1 VKGHRA
7 HIVVGLLVEG
17 LVLSLVLMIGL
28 WGIVA
33 LGSQTVVR
41 ETHYSPMAQSAPKKY
56 VAVCHAPD
64 TSKKGAALLLGAAGD
79 EGGDCPPKD
88 WPHTTTSRQPG
99 AGLARLNQL
108 EDN

>member
-1 VKGHRA
+1 MKGHRA

-17 LVLSLVLMIGL
+17 LVLSLVLMFGL

-64 TSKKGAALLLGAAGD
+64 TSKKGAALGVAG
-79 EGGDCPPKD
+79 EGGDCPPKN

-108 EDN
+108 EDS

>member
-1 VKGHRA
+1 VKRHRA
-7 HIVVGLLVEG
+7 HIVVRLLVEG
-17 LVLSLVLMIGL
+17 LVLSLVLMFGL

-41 ETHYSPMAQSAPKKY
+41 ETHSSPMAQSAPKKY
-56 VAVCHAPD
+56 AAVCHAPD
-64 TSKKGAALLLGAAGD
+64 TSKKGAAALGAAGG
-79 EGGDCPPKD
+79 GGDCPPKD

-108 EDN
+108 EDS

>member
-17 LVLSLVLMIGL
+17 LVLSLVLMIGV

-41 ETHYSPMAQSAPKKY
+41 ETHSLMAQSAPKY
-56 VAVCHAPD
+56 VAACHAPD
-64 TSKKGAALLLGAAGD
+64 TSKKGAALLGAAGD
-79 EGGDCPPKD
+79 EGGECPPKD

-108 EDN
+108 EDS

>member
-1 VKGHRA
+1 MKGHRA

-17 LVLSLVLMIGL
+17 SVLALVMMVWL

-41 ETHYSPMAQSAPKKY
+41 ETHSPMAQSAPKY

-64 TSKKGAALLLGAAGD
+64 TSKKGAALGAAGD
-79 EGGDCPPKD
+79 EGRDCPPKD

-99 AGLARLNQL
+99 TGLAKLNQL
-108 EDN
+108 EDS

>member
-1 VKGHRA
+1 M
-7 HIVVGLLVEG
+7 VGLLVEG
-17 LVLSLVLMIGL
+17 LVLSLVLMIWL

-41 ETHYSPMAQSAPKKY
+41 ETHSPMAQSAPKKY
-56 VAVCHAPD
+56 VAVCQAPD
-64 TSKKGAALLLGAAGD
+64 TSKKGAALGVAG
-79 EGGDCPPKD
+79 EGGDCPPAKD

-108 EDN
+108 EDR

>member
-1 VKGHRA
+1 MKGHRA

-17 LVLSLVLMIGL
+17 SVLALVLMIGL

-41 ETHYSPMAQSAPKKY
+41 ETHSSPMAQSAPKKY
-56 VAVCHAPD
+56 VVICHAPN
-64 TSKKGAALLLGAAGD
+64 TSKKGAALLGAAGD
-79 EGGDCPPKD
+79 EGGDCPQKD
-88 WPHTTTSRQPG
+88 WPHTPTSRQPG

-108 EDN
+108 DR

>member
-1 VKGHRA
+1 MKRHRA
-7 HIVVGLLVEG
+7 HIVVRLFVEG
-17 LVLSLVLMIGL
+17 LVLALVMMFGV

-41 ETHYSPMAQSAPKKY
+41 ETHSPMAQSAPKY

-64 TSKKGAALLLGAAGD
+64 TSKKGAALLGAAG
-79 EGGDCPPKD
+79 EGGDCPQKD

-99 AGLARLNQL
+99 TGLARLNQL
-108 EDN
+108 EDS

>member
-1 VKGHRA
+1 M
-7 HIVVGLLVEG
+7 VGLLVEG
-17 LVLSLVLMIGL
+17 LVLSLVLMVWL

-41 ETHYSPMAQSAPKKY
+41 EAHSPMAQSAPKY

-64 TSKKGAALLLGAAGD
+64 TSKKGAALGVAG
-79 EGGDCPPKD
+79 EGGDCPPKE

-108 EDN
+108 EDS

>member
-1 VKGHRA
+1 MVTR
-7 HIVVGLLVEG
+7 LLVEG
-17 LVLSLVLMIGL
+17 LVLALVLMFGL

-41 ETHYSPMAQSAPKKY
+41 ERHYSPMAQSAPKY
-56 VAVCHAPD
+56 VAVCDAPD
-64 TSKKGAALLLGAAGD
+64 TSKKGAALGVAGD

-108 EDN
+108 EDS